1 MDFGVESLKKSAGSE
16 VTVAVV
22 IPAYNAEGTLAETIS
37 SVRNQTHRALDIVV
51 VDDGSKDDTLAIA
64 HEIAKIDPRVRV
76 LKQRNSGVAAARNAG
91 WRSTSAD
98 LVAFLDADD
107 LWSPDK
113 IERQLAALES
123 GGPQVGLVYTWYAM
137 IDHNNYVIYRSNEV
151 SVEGDALDEVL
162 AQNFIGNGSSP
173 LVRRT
178 VLDAT
183 GGFDSSLQQ
192 RKAQGCEDYL
202 FYCLAAELSHFAVVP
217 DYLVGYR
224 QTPDNM
230 SANLTRMLRSWIL
243 VADEMLKRHPEKVLA
258 IRAGLSLCG
267 RWLAQRAVEQGQYR
281 ALIGLV
287 ATMSRYDKP
296 IAAEMLVVDARAKAM
311 ANLKKKARSWL
322 KQEPNFSP
330 NPNHRF
336 ALGTKYDAG
345 WTVDYPILVSAN

>member
-1 MDFGVESLKKSAGSE
+1 VDFGVESLKKSARSE

-22 IPAYNAEGTLAETIS
+22 IPAYNAERTLAETIS
-37 SVRNQTHRALDIVV
+37 SVRNQTHHALDIVV
-51 VDDGSKDDTLAIA
+51 VDDGSKDDTLAVA
-64 HEIAKIDPRVRV
+64 QEIVKIDPRVRI

-91 WRSTSAD
+91 WRSTPAD

-113 IERQLAALES
+113 IERQLVALET

-137 IDHNNYVIYRSNEV
+137 IDHKNYVIYRSNEI
-151 SVEGDALDEVL
+151 SVEGDVLDEVL
-162 AQNFIGNGSSP
+162 AKNFIGNGSSP
-173 LVRRT
+173 LVRRN

-192 RKAQGCEDYL
+192 REAQGCEDYL
-202 FYCLAAELSHFAVVP
+202 FYCLAAELSHFVVVP
-217 DYLVGYR
+217 DHLVGYR

-243 VADEMLKRHPEKVLA
+243 VADEMLKRHPERGFA
-258 IRAGLSLCG
+258 IRAGLRGCG
-267 RWLAQRAVEQGQYR
+267 RWLAQRAVEQGRYR

-287 ATMSRYDKP
+287 ATMSRHDKP
-296 IAAEMLVVDARAKAM
+296 IAAKMLVVDARSKAM
-311 ANLKKKARSWL
+311 KSLKKKARSWL
-322 KQEPNFSP
+322 KQEPYFSP

-345 WTVDYPILVSAN
+345 WTVAPPILVSAK

>member
-1 MDFGVESLKKSAGSE
+1 MKKSARSD

-22 IPAYNAEGTLAETIS
+22 IPAYNAEQTLTETIS
-37 SVRNQTHRALDIVV
+37 SVRNQTHQALDIVV
-51 VDDGSKDDTLAIA
+51 VDDGSKDHTLAVA
-64 HEIAKIDPRVRV
+64 QAVAKIDPRVRV

-113 IERQLAALES
+113 IERQLAALEA

-137 IDHNNYVIYRSNEV
+137 IDHKNYVIYRSNEI
-151 SVEGDALDEVL
+151 SIEGDVLDEVL
-162 AQNFIGNGSSP
+162 ANNFIGNGSSP
-173 LVRRT
+173 LVRRNI
-178 VLDAT
+178 LEAT

-192 RKAQGCEDYL
+192 RGAQGCEDLL
-202 FYCLAAELSHFAVVP
+202 FYCLAAEFSHFAVVP
-217 DYLVGYR
+217 DHLVGYR

-243 VADEMLKRHPEKVLA
+243 VADEMLKRHPDRSSA
-258 IRAGLSLCG
+258 IRAGLRSCG
-267 RWLAQRAVEQGQYR
+267 RWLAQRAVEQGRYR

-287 ATMSRYDKP
+287 ATMSRHDKS
-296 IAAEMLVVDARAKAM
+296 IAARMLAVEARSKAM
-311 ANLKKKARSWL
+311 TSLKKKIRSWR
-322 KQEPNFSP
+322 KQEPYFSP

-345 WTVDYPILVSAN
+345 WKVEAPMLVSAE

>member
-1 MDFGVESLKKSAGSE
+1 MKKSAGSE
-16 VTVAVV
+16 VSVAVV
-22 IPAYNAEGTLAETIS
+22 IPAYNAEQTLSETIN

-64 HEIAKIDPRVRV
+64 HEIVKIDPRVRV

-113 IERQLAALES
+113 IARQLVALES

-151 SVEGDALDEVL
+151 SVEGDVLDDVL

-173 LVRRT
+173 LVRRN
-178 VLDAT
+178 VLEAT

-202 FYCLAAELSHFAVVP
+202 FYCLAAELSHFVVVP
-217 DYLVGYR
+217 DHLVGYR

-243 VADEMLKRHPEKVLA
+243 VADEMLKRHPDRHFA
-258 IRAGLSLCG
+258 IRTGLRRCG
-267 RWLAQRAVEQGQYR
+267 RWLAQRAVEQGRYS

-287 ATMSRYDKP
+287 ATMSRHDKP
-296 IAAEMLVVDARAKAM
+296 IAARMLLVDARSKAKTS
-311 ANLKKKARSWL
+311 LKKKIRSWL
-322 KQEPNFSP
+322 KQEPYFSP

-345 WTVDYPILVSAN
+345 WTVEPSSLVSAE